1 MVDVRPDPL
10 KRPFELLV
18 PTGVVVALTILTVD
32 RARSLPDTIAIRWS
46 SNGAPMAA
54 GSRDFELVG
63 GILIVAMAAWGFVL
77 LADRLPTITS
87 ARVLVALGHITSV
100 ILAGQRARTILANIG
115 APHWSQATPTI
126 SVWWIAAAGGVAGLI
141 GWQVSSSR
149 GRRRGSTGLQPP
161 TE

>member
-18 PTGVVVALTILTVD
+18 PTSVVIALTILTVD

-46 SNGAPMAA
+46 SNGAPLGAA
-54 GSRDFELVG
+54 SRDFELVG

-77 LADRLPTITS
+77 LADRLPTVTS
-87 ARVLVALGHITSV
+87 ARWLVAIGHITSV
-100 ILAGQRARTILANIG
+100 IFAGQRARTILANVG
-115 APHWSQATPTI
+115 APHWSQTTPTVP
-126 SVWWIAAAGGVAGLI
+126 VWWIAAAAGLAGII

-149 GRRRGSTGLQPP
+149 GTRRGSAGLQASS
-161 TE
+161 E